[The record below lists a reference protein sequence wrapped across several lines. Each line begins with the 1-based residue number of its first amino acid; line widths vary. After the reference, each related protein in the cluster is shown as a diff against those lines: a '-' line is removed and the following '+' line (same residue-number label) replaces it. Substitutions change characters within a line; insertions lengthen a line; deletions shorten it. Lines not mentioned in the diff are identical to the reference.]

1 MRWFRTIGVIDCR
14 RAPNSLVC
22 LVSLFY
28 ELLFCSSDT
37 SISTSTTT
45 SSSLASRSSSKVQAT
60 AAPTTGRLF
69 PYIGTVTKI
78 RRVENGVVCCKHC
91 IAGLDSNLFFLP
103 ANHLGRGF
111 VTTLC

>member
-1 MRWFRTIGVIDCR
+1 MIGVIDCR

-28 ELLFCSSDT
+28 EYLFCSSDT
-37 SISTSTTT
+37 STSTSTSTSTTT

-78 RRVENGVVCCKHC
+78 RRVENGIV
-91 IAGLDSNLFFLP
+91 NLL
-103 ANHLGRGF
+103 
-111 VTTLC
+111 